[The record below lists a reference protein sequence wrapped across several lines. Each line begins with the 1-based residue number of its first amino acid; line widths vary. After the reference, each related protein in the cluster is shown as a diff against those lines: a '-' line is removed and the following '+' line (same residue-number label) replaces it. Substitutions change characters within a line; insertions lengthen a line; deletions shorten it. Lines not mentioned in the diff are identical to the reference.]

1 MRRKKFWLNS
11 VEVGLSRDLN
21 DVEMSNTKGTQVSFD
36 RLTSAKSGLKFLIKI
51 KGFRETVVT
60 PFSDVFFFTV
70 SLEKIYL
77 HCQKKGG
84 I

>member
-1 MRRKKFWLNS
+1 M
-11 VEVGLSRDLN
+11 G
-21 DVEMSNTKGTQVSFD
+21 NTKGTQVSFD

-60 PFSDVFFFTV
+60 PFSDVFFITV

-77 HCQKKGG
+77 HCQKAGG
-84 I
+84 CLTLPHFPKQTKPKSQLRP